1 MEKQA
6 VRKGSK
12 EEHWHTDQGE
22 IKRKGAQYGRDQR
35 RKAGTQ
41 TRVRS
46 WGRASST
53 EGIKGEKLVE
63 RLR

>member
-35 RKAGTQ
+35 RKASTK
-41 TRVRS
+41 TRVKS
-46 WGRASST
+46 
-53 EGIKGEKLVE
+53 
-63 RLR
+63 